1 MHEEP
6 KSSIKDDFLQ
16 EDFEIEQEELETFI
30 EHAWLYCVLDSFCSN
45 SSLLILL
52 IVTVVRSLVIGEVF
66 PFEVN
71 CYTLEYD

>member
-30 EHAWLYCVLDSFCSN
+30 EDV
-45 SSLLILL
+45 
-52 IVTVVRSLVIGEVF
+52 
-66 PFEVN
+66 
-71 CYTLEYD
+71 